1 MSYLRFENISKAYNG
16 NPVLDEID
24 FRVEAGDKIGLIG
37 RNGAGKST
45 LFRIITGE
53 VSADD
58 GVIEKMKR
66 VRIAALSQ
74 LPDVSADKT
83 LHDIVLEHFQNFLDM
98 EKKLANME
106 QRIGEGYEA
115 ILEEYGHLQ
124 EQFTLMD
131 GYGFRSR
138 IKRVLCGLGFLE
150 SEFFIPFKA
159 LSGGQRTRLML
170 ALVLL
175 ADADLLLLDE
185 PENHLDLQAREW
197 LESFLKDWPH
207 ALVIISHDRQML
219 NTVVSRIVEVECGG
233 VRGYKGNFD
242 TFMKEKQRQIEEHE
256 KAYQKQRDYIEVEEK
271 RIDKFR
277 YKASKAKQAQSWIKK
292 LDKVERIDAPM
303 SEQAIISFSLGD
315 EVVRSGQLV
324 LEANGMGMGFDRLPL
339 YQDVSFKVER
349 GERVGII
356 GPNGTGKTTLLK
368 QLAERLPGEF
378 SQAVGTVK
386 LGPKVTMGYYD
397 QQHEDHNTNVEM
409 LLEFEKTY
417 PGMTREALRSFL
429 GRFQFTHDDVFKPMN
444 TLSGGERSRVAIAK
458 LILSKANLLLLD
470 EPTNHLDILSRE
482 ALEQALVS
490 FDGTIVM
497 VSHDR
502 HLIDQLATKL
512 VVVSNGQASVYLGN
526 YTDYRMKTGD
536 THATQLGDP
545 DVLRIRKRE
554 KVKKT
559 ASREEQ
565 KEYDRKKRKLKN
577 IEEQISSMEQ
587 LIDSYTARFTEVDPA
602 DFTTLGELTHE
613 KEGLSKDLQ
622 ELYDEWEAMSEALS

>member
-1 MSYLRFENISKAYNG
+1 MSYIRFEKISKAYNG
-16 NPVLDEID
+16 KPVLDEID

-53 VSADD
+53 ISADEGQID
-58 GVIEKMKR
+58 KMKR

-74 LPDVSADKT
+74 LPDVPAEKT
-83 LHDIVLEHFQNFLDM
+83 LHDIVLEHFEEFLEL
-98 EKKLANME
+98 EKTLGELEIK
-106 QRIGEGYEA
+106 IGEGDEG

-124 EQFTLMD
+124 EKFTLMD

-150 SEFFIPFKA
+150 SEFTISFKA

-219 NTVVSRIVEVECGG
+219 NVVANRIVEVERGG

-242 TFMKEKQRQIEEHE
+242 TFMKEKKRLMEEQE
-256 KAYQKQRDYIEVEEK
+256 KAYQKQRDFIEGEEQ

-277 YKASKAKQAQSWIKK
+277 YKAKQAQSWIKK
-292 LDKVERIDAPM
+292 LDKIERIKAPIT
-303 SEQAIISFSLGD
+303 EQAGISFSLGGD
-315 EVVRSGQLV
+315 VVRSGQLV
-324 LEANGMGMGFDRLPL
+324 LDADGMGMGFDNLPL
-339 YQDVSFKVER
+339 YQNVSFKVER

-368 QLAERLPGEF
+368 QLAERLAIENG
-378 SQAVGTVK
+378 QAVGTVT

-397 QQHEDHNTNVEM
+397 QQHEDHNTTHEM
-409 LLEFEKTY
+409 LAEFEMTY
-417 PGMTREALRSFL
+417 PELTREAVRSFL
-429 GRFQFTHDDVFKPMN
+429 GRFQFSNDDVFKPMN

-470 EPTNHLDILSRE
+470 EPTNHLDILSRA
-482 ALEQALVS
+482 ALEDALVN

-502 HLIDQLATKL
+502 HLIDRLATKL
-512 VVVSNGQASVYLGN
+512 VVVSNGQASVHLGN
-526 YTDYRMKTGD
+526 YTEYRNKKGD
-536 THATQLGDP
+536 THAKQLSDP
-545 DVLRIRKRE
+545 DVLMIRKRE

-559 ASREEQ
+559 NSRGDQ
-565 KEYDRKKRKLKN
+565 KEIDRQKRKLKTLESQIST
-577 IEEQISSMEQ
+577 IEE
-587 LIDSYTARFTEVDPA
+587 LLDAYDARFAEVDPTDYTA
-602 DFTTLGELTHE
+602 LGDLTAE
-613 KEGLSKDLQ
+613 KEGLSNDLQ
-622 ELYDEWEAMSEALS
+622 ELYDEWEIMSSALS